1 MASPALST
9 LEFSM
14 VGDIDSDW
22 YGINLL
28 DSASTSIDG
37 AGDASRAFGW
47 QTLNN
52 RVDNPISINIDDS
65 DEVKTF
71 TKALDNIVGDNPTLG
86 SDPGIEIVQNIN
98 LTINP
103 IERWY

>member
-1 MASPALST
+1 MASPALSK

-14 VGDIDSDW
+14 VGDVDSDW

-28 DSASTSIDG
+28 DSASTDIDS
-37 AGDASRAFGW
+37 AGHLTKAYGW
-47 QTLNN
+47 QTLGN
-52 RVDNPISINIDDS
+52 RVDNPISINIAETTGS
-65 DEVKTF
+65 F
-71 TKALDNIVGDNPTLG
+71 ALNANDVIENPTLG

>member
-1 MASPALST
+1 MVSPALST

-28 DSASTSIDG
+28 DSASTSIDS
-37 AGDASRAFGW
+37 AGHASRTFGW

-71 TKALDNIVGDNPTLG
+71 AMTVDNIVSNSTLG